1 MNKKQKIVLWIGITL
16 FVLMGLFPPYSSSPQ
31 STFAP
36 STHYDR
42 LFFDMGFEH
51 VDSGTLFIQWA
62 ILGVIT
68 GGLICT
74 LSDKKDKRAKGE

>member
-1 MNKKQKIVLWIGITL
+1 MNKKQKIVLWVGITL
-16 FVLMGLFPPYSSSPQ
+16 FVLMGLFPPYRSSQ
-31 STFAP
+31 KNFAP
-36 STHYDR
+36 RTHYDR
-42 LFFDMGFEH
+42 LFFDMGFGH

-74 LSDKKDKRAKGE
+74 LSDKKDKRARGE